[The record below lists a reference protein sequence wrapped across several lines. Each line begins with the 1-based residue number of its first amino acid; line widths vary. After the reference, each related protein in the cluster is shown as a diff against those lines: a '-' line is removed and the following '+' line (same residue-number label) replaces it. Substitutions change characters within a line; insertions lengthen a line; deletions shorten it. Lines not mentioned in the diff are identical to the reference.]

1 MKILAFGEV
10 MMRLTP
16 PEYKLI
22 EQTTTVDIS
31 FNGTGVNILSGLTH
45 FGYKTSLLTQ
55 LPDNHVGKAAAG
67 FVRKLG
73 IDDSNISYSGDHI
86 GLYFLEIGYGNRP
99 SEVTYLERMSSA
111 FGVSTPADYSIDTV
125 INKFDIIHICG
136 ITLSLGEGTRETAI
150 ELAKKANQAGKI
162 VCFDFNYRPSLNKNR
177 SHEWLKNQYERIL
190 PYCTVVFGG
199 ERDLRELLD
208 FSGDTLEQLSQKF
221 MKKYEVRYFSGSKRS
236 KNSIGDQLSG
246 FLHTSKGF
254 SESPTYELKVFDRIG
269 TGDAFAAGIIT
280 GIIEDWS
287 ADRTV
292 TFATCN
298 AVLAHTTFGDSPLI
312 EKDIIE
318 KFMNNELNSVIR

>member
-31 FNGTGVNILSGLTH
+31 FNGTGVNILSGLSH
-45 FGYKTSLLTQ
+45 FGYKTSILTQ
-55 LPDNHVGKAAAG
+55 LPNNHVGKAAAG

-73 IDDSNISYSGDHI
+73 IDDSHIRYKGDHI
-86 GLYFLEIGYGNRP
+86 GVYFLEMGYGNRP

-111 FGVSTPADYSIDTV
+111 FGKSIPADYQIDTV
-125 INKFDIIHICG
+125 INEFDIVHICG
-136 ITLSLGEGTRETAI
+136 ITLSLGEGTREAAI
-150 ELAKKANQAGKI
+150 ELAKKAHQAGKV
-162 VCFDFNYRPSLNKNR
+162 VCFDFNYRPSLNKNH

-199 ERDLRELLD
+199 ERDLKELLD
-208 FSGDTLEQLSQKF
+208 LSGDTLEQLSQQFIEKF
-221 MKKYEVRYFSGSKRS
+221 GVHYFSGSKRS
-236 KNSIGDQLSG
+236 TGNHLSG
-246 FLHTSKGF
+246 FLYTSQEV
-254 SESPTYELKVFDRIG
+254 SESPTYELKIFDRIG

-280 GIIEDWS
+280 GIIEEWS

-312 EKDIIE
+312 ERSMVE